1 MRISGILKCAG
12 WFLAVVGFVAVVNAS
27 VVSAIV
33 LVVFVG
39 VDNSNLLTYLLAY
52 LSTY

>member
-1 MRISGILKCAG
+1 MRV
-12 WFLAVVGFVAVVNAS
+12 WFLAVVGFVALVNAS

-39 VDNSNLLTYLLAY
+39 VDNSNLFID
-52 LSTY
+52 

>member
-1 MRISGILKCAG
+1 MRV
-12 WFLAVVGFVAVVNAS
+12 WFIAVVGFVAVVNTS
-27 VVSAIV
+27 VVNAIV

-39 VDNSNLLTYLLAY
+39 VDNSNLLTYLLTY

>member
-1 MRISGILKCAG
+1 MRV
-12 WFLAVVGFVAVVNAS
+12 WFIVVVGFVAVVNAS
-27 VVSAIV
+27 VVIAIV

-39 VDNSNLLTYLLAY
+39 VDNSNLLTCLLTY